1 LSVALP
7 LNCILTYQIHP
18 NSVSKKKNLTATAN
32 N

>member
-18 NSVSKKKNLTATAN
+18 NSVSKKKKT
-32 N
+32 